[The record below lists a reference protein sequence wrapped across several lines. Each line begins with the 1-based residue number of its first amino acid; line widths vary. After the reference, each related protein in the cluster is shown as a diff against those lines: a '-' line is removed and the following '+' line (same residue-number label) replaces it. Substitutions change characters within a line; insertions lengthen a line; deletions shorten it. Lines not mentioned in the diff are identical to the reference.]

1 MKSFAKS
8 VLLATALTITLLAL
22 AQTSLR
28 GTWTAEV
35 NSKDS
40 QKIQLN
46 LNRGGHHG
54 QFGQSYNYSELAG
67 LNPSAVAGSNAPVKF
82 QIQRDAG
89 SIQFEGEFNRGLGHG
104 EFNFTANPQYLAD
117 MKQMGYS
124 EAESKVFELAAL
136 DVSRPFAKEIRDLGF
151 KASLDELI
159 QARIFNVNRAQV
171 EGLKSVGITNPSLET
186 LVQYRIFD
194 VTPEYVREMRG
205 AFPNISLDKMVQ
217 MRIHKAT
224 PEFAR
229 EMAKLGYSNLDADQ
243 LVAFR
248 IHGVTPEFIR
258 EVGELGFK
266 NLDADQLVQ
275 FRIFGV
281 NADQIKELAK
291 EGYTNLS
298 AEELVNFRIH
308 KVDTAFIEKVKRAGY
323 KHASPDQLVEFKIMG
338 IRVPDDEL

>member
-1 MKSFAKS
+1 MKILSRY
-8 VLLATALTITLLAL
+8 VLLASVLTLALTAL
-22 AQTSLR
+22 AQNTLR

-35 NSKDS
+35 SSKDS
-40 QKIQLN
+40 QKVQLN
-46 LNRGGHHG
+46 LYRGGHHG
-54 QFGQSYNYSELAG
+54 QFGQSYTYSELPG
-67 LNPSAVAGSNAPVKF
+67 LNAAAVAGTNAPVKF
-82 QIQRDAG
+82 QIQHDAG
-89 SIQFEGEFNRGLGHG
+89 NILFEGEFNKGLGHG
-104 EFNFTANPQYLAD
+104 EFNFTANAQYLAD
-117 MKQMGYS
+117 MKKMGYS
-124 EAESKVFELAAL
+124 EVDGKAFELAAL
-136 DVSRPFAKEIRDLGF
+136 DVSRPFTKEIRDLGF

-171 EGLKSVGITNPSLET
+171 EGLKSVGITNPSLDT

-194 VTPEYVREMRG
+194 VNPEYVREMRA
-205 AFPNISLDKMVQ
+205 AFPNVSLDQMVQ

-229 EMAKLGYSNLDADQ
+229 EMAKLGYGNLDADQ

-248 IHGVTPEFIR
+248 IHNVTPEFIR

-298 AEELVNFRIH
+298 ADQLVAFRIH
-308 KVDTAFIEKVKRAGY
+308 NVDTTFIEKVKRAGY